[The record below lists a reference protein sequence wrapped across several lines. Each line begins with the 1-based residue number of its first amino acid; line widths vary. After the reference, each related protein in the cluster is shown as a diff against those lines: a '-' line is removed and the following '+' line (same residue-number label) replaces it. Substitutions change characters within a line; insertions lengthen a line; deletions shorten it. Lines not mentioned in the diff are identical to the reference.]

1 MRISMHKANVLR
13 LTPIEVHDMS
23 QPKPFFTRVIVVETQ
38 EGERLE
44 LTLFGET
51 AEDLYLKD

>member
-38 EGERLE
+38 DGERLE
-44 LTLFGET
+44 LTLFGDT